1 MTLKNHP
8 AKTIWLTGL
17 SGSGKTTLSK
27 ELQDLSILHNI
38 QLIRLD
44 GDELRSGLNNDLGFS
59 EEDRSENIRRVA
71 HLSKILN
78 KQGYWTIVALIT
90 PLNNQ
95 RKLARTIV
103 GENFISVYLNCPLEI
118 CEQRDVKGLYK
129 EARKGNVKNFT
140 GISHNFEIPD
150 YSELI
155 IDTNKSDV
163 HQSVLLVL
171 EFLKNG

>member
-27 ELQDLSILHNI
+27 ELQDLFILHNI

-129 EARKGNVKNFT
+129 EARKGLSGLLDVAMWQCMRCHT
-140 GISHNFEIPD
+140 APTAPSIPARHP
-150 YSELI
+150 SSPKAPHI
-155 IDTNKSDV
+155 AV
-163 HQSVLLVL
+163 A
-171 EFLKNG
+171 